1 MRTLFR
7 MPRAQVLC
15 RVLPLIVGM
24 SCAPRVDPSV
34 LYEGDSAYSH
44 ITVRDEGANRCLY
57 FGRTDAVQS
66 CIRRDAPDHAVFEY
80 TQLMFAGLALTPA
93 PRRVLMVGLG
103 GGVVSGV
110 FARHLPDVSVDIVEV
125 DGRVVELCRKYFHLS
140 DRPNQRIHVGDGR
153 TFVRRAPRGEYDL
166 ILLDA
171 YLGDSIPFHLMTA
184 EFLAQVRAA
193 LAPGGAVVANVWD
206 GSALFDA
213 ELRTFEHVFPG
224 EVYVFRGA
232 GNAMIAALPD
242 QPRRSRETLLRVA
255 RESAAGRALPFD
267 LAAEVRKYDPTTS
280 RAGDAPVLTDDRA
293 PVHSLLRRRRG

>member
-1 MRTLFR
+1 
-7 MPRAQVLC
+7 MPRAQLLC
-15 RVLPLIVGM
+15 RVLPLAIGV
-24 SCAPRVDPSV
+24 SCAPRIDPSV

-66 CIRRDAPDHAVFEY
+66 CIRRDAPDEAVFEY
-80 TQLMFAGLALTPA
+80 TQLMFAGLALAPE
-93 PRRVLMVGLG
+93 PRRVLMIGLG

-110 FARHLPDVSVDIVEV
+110 FARHLPGVAVDIVEV
-125 DGRVVELCRKYFHLS
+125 DGRVVELCREYFHLS
-140 DRPNQRIHVGDGR
+140 DRPGQRIHVGDGR
-153 TFVRRAPRGEYDL
+153 TFVRRARAEYDL

-171 YLGDSIPFHLMTA
+171 YLGDYIPFHLMTA
-184 EFLAQVRAA
+184 EFLAQVRAV

-224 EVYVFRGA
+224 KVYVFRGA
-232 GNAMIAALPD
+232 GNAMIAAAPD
-242 QPRRSRETLLRVA
+242 LPRRSRETLLRVA

-267 LAAEVRKYDPTTS
+267 LSAEVGKYDPAATGA
-280 RAGDAPVLTDDRA
+280 RDAPVLTDDRA
-293 PVHSLLRRRRG
+293 PVHSLLRRPRG